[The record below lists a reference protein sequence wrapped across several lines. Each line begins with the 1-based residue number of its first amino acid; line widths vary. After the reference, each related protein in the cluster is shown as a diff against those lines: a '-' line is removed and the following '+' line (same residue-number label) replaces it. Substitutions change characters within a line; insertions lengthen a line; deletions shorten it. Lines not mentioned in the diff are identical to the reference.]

1 MLMQEAMLIT
11 ETGDVPADEPEPSGR
26 PGGSA
31 VVVSVDDPRR
41 LMSSSALEWLERRA
55 TEAAAFA
62 GAAGEIR
69 MRLVDDAEMASSHE
83 RHCGVPG
90 TTDVITFDM
99 SASADALDVDLL
111 LCVEEAARQGAGR
124 GIPVERELLLY
135 FVHGMLH
142 CMGHDDRDEV
152 SSRSMHARE
161 DEILAAI
168 GVGATYDRPTTP
180 DGAGSRPER

>member
-1 MLMQEAMLIT
+1 MQEAMLIT

-26 PGGSA
+26 SGEH
-31 VVVSVDDPRR
+31 VVVASVDDPRR
-41 LMSSSALEWLERRA
+41 LMSSSALEWLQRRA
-55 TEAAAFA
+55 TEAAVFA

-69 MRLVDDAEMASSHE
+69 MRFVDDAEMASAHE

-90 TTDVITFDM
+90 TTDVITFDL

-111 LCVEEAARQGAGR
+111 LCVDEAKRQSARR
-124 GIPVERELLLY
+124 TIPLEQELLLY

-142 CMGHDDRDEV
+142 CMGHDDRDEM

-168 GVGATYDRPTTP
+168 GVGATYDRPTTT
-180 DGAGSRPER
+180 DGAGSPPER